1 MPKSVK
7 EIPRRRGMRELI
19 LVGQPNSGK
28 STFFNALSGYKALTG
43 NFPGA
48 TVTYQEGELN
58 LFGRIYKIV
67 DLPGTYSLI
76 PQDKAELEAKKFLV
90 THENATIINIADASV
105 LARSLELTIELIELQ
120 RPMVLALNM
129 IDVARR
135 KGIVID
141 IDKLSKLLD
150 IPCIPTSAKRGNGV
164 IDVIRAA
171 NKNKV
176 PENSITLK
184 FQKDVEEAIRSLAKH
199 IPEKAAEDLNIP
211 KRTIAIRLLEED
223 RYYLKVLEK
232 YDKEI
237 DLQLKNAKEKLEKK
251 HGKEAKF
258 VIAAERHNL
267 AMEIFEQVTT
277 FSKSEHVISIGEKID
292 NFVLHPI
299 LGYIILI
306 AVFYGLFT
314 LIFNTGA
321 HFEELILGKFDAL
334 SKLIEN
340 SVSNKM
346 LSLTLIGLVQGVGGA
361 LGIALPYIVPFLIGL
376 AILEDTG
383 YMARIAF
390 LADSIMHKIGLH
402 GKAVVSFVLG
412 YGCSI
417 PAVMAARNLEN
428 TRDRIVTASL
438 SVLIPCSAR
447 TVVIFGLV
455 GYYIGKWY
463 AIGLYILNVLVVGI
477 IGRVLTKIDKTLA
490 PGLVLEIPEYHMPVL
505 KNILIKTWIRIKDFI
520 TVVLPLL
527 IAGSIIMVYLEHY
540 SLDTVINSALKP
552 LTVFI
557 LGLPEKVG
565 TTLIFGIFKKELSL
579 MMLFQALGTNTLSTV
594 MTHSQMFVYAVFTL
608 FYIPCIST
616 IPVLYR
622 ETGRKATM
630 YVIFGTLVLAT
641 ILGIA
646 ARFVGAIIF

>member
-1 MPKSVK
+1 MT
-7 EIPRRRGMRELI
+7 ELI
-19 LVGQPNSGK
+19 LVGQPNCGK

-76 PQDKAELEAKKFLV
+76 PQDRAEFEAKKFLV
-90 THENATIINIADASV
+90 THKNATIINIADSSV

-135 KGIVID
+135 KGVQINYE
-141 IDKLSKLLD
+141 KLSRLLD

-164 IDVIRAA
+164 IDVIRAS
-171 NKNKV
+171 NKKKI
-176 PENSITLK
+176 PKNSITLK
-184 FQKDVEEAIRSLAKH
+184 FQKDVENIVLTLANH
-199 IPEKAAEDLNIP
+199 IPEKAIEELTVP
-211 KRTIAIRLLEED
+211 SRTIAIRLLEDDE
-223 RYYLKVLEK
+223 YYLNIVKK
-232 YDKEI
+232 YNKEI
-237 DLQLKNAKEKLEKK
+237 AKHIEEAKNALESK
-251 HGKEAKF
+251 HGKKAKF
-258 VIAAERHNL
+258 IIAAERHNL
-267 AMEIFEQVTT
+267 AMTLFEEVTS
-277 FSKSEHVISIGEKID
+277 FSKKQHIISFGEKID
-292 NFVLHPI
+292 NFVLHPFWGYVI
-299 LGYIILI
+299 LL
-306 AVFYGLFT
+306 AVFYSLFT
-314 LIFNTGA
+314 IIFNTGA
-321 HFEELILGKFDAL
+321 HFEALILGKFETL
-334 SKLIEN
+334 SNYIEQT
-340 SVSNKM
+340 VSNKT
-346 LSLTLIGLVQGVGGA
+346 LSLALIGLSQGIGGA
-361 LGIALPYIVPFLIGL
+361 LGIAIPYIVPFLLGL

-383 YMARIAF
+383 YMARIAY

-428 TRDRIVTASL
+428 TRDRIITASL

-463 AIGLYILNVLVVGI
+463 AIALYILNILIVGI
-477 IGRVLTKIDKTLA
+477 IGRVLTKIDKSIV

-505 KNILIKTWIRIKDFI
+505 KNVLIKTWIRVKDFI

-527 IAGSIIMVYLEHY
+527 IAGSVIMVFLEHF
-540 SLDTVINSALKP
+540 SIDGIINSSLKP
-552 LTVFI
+552 LTVWI
-557 LGLPEKVG
+557 LGLPEKTG

-579 MMLFQALGTNTLSTV
+579 MMLFQALGTDNLSKV
-594 MTHSQMFVYAVFTL
+594 MSHTQMFVYAVFTL

-622 ETGRKATM
+622 EAGKKATII
-630 YVIFGTLVLAT
+630 VIIGTLILAT
-641 ILGIA
+641 VLGIA
-646 ARFVGAIIF
+646 ARFFGYIIF

>member
-1 MPKSVK
+1 MK
-7 EIPRRRGMRELI
+7 ELI

-58 LFGRIYKIV
+58 LFGKIYKIV

-76 PQDKAELEAKKFLV
+76 PQDKAEVEAKKFLV
-90 THENATIINIADASV
+90 QHFNATIINIADASV

-129 IDVARR
+129 IDVAKR
-135 KGIVID
+135 KGLIID
-141 IDKLSKLLD
+141 TKKLENLLD
-150 IPCIPTSAKRGNGV
+150 IPCIPTSAKRGTGV

-171 NKNKV
+171 NKNKI
-176 PENSITLK
+176 PEKSITLK
-184 FQKDVEEAIRSLAKH
+184 FQKDVEETILSLAKK
-199 IPEKAAEDLNIP
+199 ISKETTDELKTPA
-211 KRTIAIRLLEED
+211 RTIAIRLIEQD
-223 RYYLKVLEK
+223 PYYTEVVSKLSPKAIKESEK
-232 YDKEI
+232 ARK
-237 DLQLKNAKEKLEKK
+237 KLEKE

-277 FSKSEHVISIGEKID
+277 FSKSNETISFGDKID
-292 NFVLHPI
+292 NVVLHPFF
-299 LGYIILI
+299 GYVILI
-306 AVFYGLFT
+306 AVFYGLFS
-314 LIFNTGA
+314 LIFNLGA
-321 HFEELILGKFDAL
+321 HFEGIIIGKFDML
-334 SKLIEN
+334 SKFIEN
-340 SVSNKM
+340 SVPNKM
-346 LSLTLIGLVQGVGGA
+346 LALTLTGLTQGVGGA

-428 TRDRIVTASL
+428 TRDRVITAAL

-447 TVVIFGLV
+447 TVIIFGLV
-455 GYYIGKWY
+455 GFYIGKWY
-463 AIGLYILNVLVVGI
+463 AIALYIVNILVIGI
-477 IGRVLTKIDKTLA
+477 IGRILTKIDKKIV

-505 KNILIKTWIRIKDFI
+505 KNVLIKTWIRIKDFI

-527 IAGSIIMVYLEHY
+527 IAGSIIMVFLEHY
-540 SLDTVINSALKP
+540 SFDNAINTALKP
-552 LTVFI
+552 LTVLI

-579 MMLFQALGTNTLSTV
+579 MMLFQALGTNNLVEV
-594 MTHSQMFVYAVFTL
+594 MTKTQMFVYTVFTL

-622 ETGRKATM
+622 ETGKKVTT
-630 YVIFGTLVLAT
+630 YVVIGTLILAI
-641 ILGIA
+641 ILGIT
-646 ARFVGAIIF
+646 ARVVGIFIF

>member
-7 EIPRRRGMRELI
+7 EIPRRRGMKELI

-199 IPEKAAEDLNIP
+199 IPQKAAEDLNIP

-527 IAGSIIMVYLEHY
+527 IAGSIVMVYLEHY

-579 MMLFQALGTNTLSTV
+579 MMLFQALGTNNLSTV

>member
-1 MPKSVK
+1 
-7 EIPRRRGMRELI
+7 MRELI

-90 THENATIINIADASV
+90 KHKDATIINIADSSV

-129 IDVARR
+129 IDVAKR
-135 KGIVID
+135 KGLQID
-141 IDKLSKLLD
+141 HQKLSKLLD

-171 NKNKV
+171 NKKKV

-184 FQKDVEEAIRSLAKH
+184 FQRDVEETIQSIAKH
-199 IPEKAAEDLNIP
+199 IPEKAKEELNIP
-211 KRTIAIRLLEED
+211 LRTIAIRLLED
-223 RYYLKVLEK
+223 DKYYLKTVEK
-232 YDKEI
+232 YSKTIKKQVE
-237 DLQLKNAKEKLEKK
+237 KAKESLEKK

-267 AMEIFEQVTT
+267 AMTIFEEVTT
-277 FSKSEHVISIGEKID
+277 FSKRKEIVSLGEKID
-292 NFVLHPI
+292 NFVLHPVF
-299 LGYIILI
+299 GYIILI

-321 HFEELILGKFDAL
+321 HFEELILGKFEGL
-334 SKLIEN
+334 SRYIES

-390 LADSIMHKIGLH
+390 LADSVMHKIGLH

-428 TRDRIVTASL
+428 TRDRIITASL

-463 AIGLYILNVLVVGI
+463 AIGLYILNILVIGI
-477 IGRVLTKIDKTLA
+477 IGRVLTKIDKSIV

-505 KNILIKTWIRIKDFI
+505 KNVLIKTWIRIKDFI

-540 SLDTVINSALKP
+540 SIDNVINSALKP
-552 LTVFI
+552 LTVLI

-565 TTLIFGIFKKELSL
+565 TTLIFGIFKKELTL
-579 MMLFQALGTNTLSTV
+579 MMLFQALGSDNLSTV
-594 MTHSQMFVYAVFTL
+594 MTNTQMFVYAVFTL

-622 ETGRKATM
+622 ETGKKATLI
-630 YVIFGTLVLAT
+630 VIFGTLILAT
-641 ILGIA
+641 LLGLG
-646 ARFVGAIIF
+646 ARFFGAIIF

>member
-1 MPKSVK
+1 MKN
-7 EIPRRRGMRELI
+7 LI

-90 THENATIINIADASV
+90 KHKDATIINIADSSV

-129 IDVARR
+129 IDVAKR
-135 KGIVID
+135 KGILVD
-141 IDKLSKLLD
+141 EKKLEKLLD
-150 IPCIPTSAKRGNGV
+150 IPCIPTSAKRGRGV
-164 IDVIRAA
+164 IEVIRAA

-184 FQKDVEEAIRSLAKH
+184 FQKDVEDVIQSLAKK
-199 IPEKAAEDLNIP
+199 IPSEAIKELSIP
-211 KRTIAIRLLEED
+211 ARTIAIRLLEED
-223 RYYLKVLEK
+223 KYYVKTIEK
-232 YDKEI
+232 YDKNI
-237 DLQLKNAKEKLEKK
+237 KNHIEKAKNKLEKH

-267 AMEIFEQVTT
+267 AMSIFEQVTT
-277 FSKSEHVISIGEKID
+277 FSKNRETISLGDKID
-292 NFVLHPI
+292 NFVLHPF

-306 AVFYGLFT
+306 AVIYGLFSI
-314 LIFNTGA
+314 IFNVGA
-321 HFEELILGKFDAL
+321 HFETLILDKFDLL
-334 SKLIEN
+334 SKYIET
-340 SVSNKM
+340 SISNKM

-361 LGIALPYIVPFLIGL
+361 LGIAIPYIVPFLIGL

-428 TRDRIVTASL
+428 TRDRVITAAL

-447 TVVIFGLV
+447 TVIIFGLV
-455 GYYIGKWY
+455 GFYIGKWY
-463 AIGLYILNVLVVGI
+463 AIALYIVNILVIGI
-477 IGRVLTKIDKTLA
+477 IGRILTRIDKKLV

-505 KNILIKTWIRIKDFI
+505 KNVLIKTWIRIKDFI

-527 IAGSIIMVYLEHY
+527 IVGSIIMVYMEHY
-540 SLDTVINSALKP
+540 SVDTIINSALKP
-552 LTVFI
+552 LTVYL

-579 MMLFQALGTNTLSTV
+579 MMLFQALGTNNLGTV
-594 MTHSQMFVYAVFTL
+594 MTHTQMFVYAVFTL

-622 ETGRKATM
+622 ETGKKATT
-630 YVIFGTLVLAT
+630 YVIFGTLILAT
-641 ILGIA
+641 ILGFA
-646 ARFVGAIIF
+646 ARLLGIIIF

>member
-1 MPKSVK
+1 MK
-7 EIPRRRGMRELI
+7 ELI

-76 PQDKAELEAKKFLV
+76 PQDKAEFEAKKFLV
-90 THENATIINIADASV
+90 KHKDATIINVADSSV

-141 IDKLSKLLD
+141 IEKLSTLLD

-176 PENSITLK
+176 PEKSVTLK
-184 FQKDVEEAIRSLAKH
+184 FQKDVEEIIQSLAKH
-199 IPEKAAEDLNIP
+199 IPEKAAEELNIP
-211 KRTIAIRLLEED
+211 ERTIAIRLLEDDE
-223 RYYLKVLEK
+223 YYLKITENYNK
-232 YDKEI
+232 NIKSN
-237 DLQLKNAKEKLEKK
+237 LKKAKTKLEKK
-251 HGKEAKF
+251 HDKEAKF

-277 FSKSEHVISIGEKID
+277 FSKSEHIVSVGEKID
-292 NFVLHPI
+292 NFVLHPFW
-299 LGYIILI
+299 GYIILI

-321 HFEELILGKFDAL
+321 HFEALILGKFDAL
-334 SKLIEN
+334 SKLLEN

-346 LSLTLIGLVQGVGGA
+346 LALTLIGLVQGVGGA

-428 TRDRIVTASL
+428 TRDRIITASL

-505 KNILIKTWIRIKDFI
+505 KNVLIKTWIRIKDFI

-527 IAGSIIMVYLEHY
+527 IVGSIIMVYLEHY

-565 TTLIFGIFKKELSL
+565 TTLVFGIFKKELSL
-579 MMLFQALGTNTLSTV
+579 MMLFQALGTNNLSTV

-622 ETGRKATM
+622 ETGKKATM
-630 YVIFGTLVLAT
+630 YVIFGTLILAT
-641 ILGIA
+641 VLGIA
-646 ARFVGAIIF
+646 ARLVGTIIF

>member
-1 MPKSVK
+1 MN
-7 EIPRRRGMRELI
+7 ELI

-48 TVTYQEGELN
+48 TVSYQEGELN

-76 PQDKAELEAKKFLV
+76 PQDRAELEAKKFLV
-90 THENATIINIADASV
+90 KHKEARIIDIVDSSV

-120 RPMVLALNM
+120 RPMVVALNM
-129 IDVARR
+129 IDVAKR
-135 KGIVID
+135 KGLQID
-141 IDKLSKLLD
+141 HQKLSTLLD
-150 IPCIPTSAKRGNGV
+150 IPCIPTSAKRGKGA
-164 IDVIRAA
+164 IEVIRAS

-176 PENSITLK
+176 PEKSVTLK
-184 FQKDVEEAIRSLAKH
+184 FQKDVEEVIKSLAKKVPENLEKKLS
-199 IPEKAAEDLNIP
+199 IPA
-211 KRTIAIRLLEED
+211 RTIAIRLIEED
-223 RYYLKVLEK
+223 KYYLDAIQREFDFLLNEAEK
-232 YDKEI
+232 ARKI
-237 DLQLKNAKEKLEKK
+237 LEKK
-251 HGKEAKF
+251 HDKDAKF

-277 FSKSEHVISIGEKID
+277 FTGVKQTESLGEKID
-292 NFVLHPI
+292 DIVLHP
-299 LGYIILI
+299 LWGYIILI
-306 AVFYGLFT
+306 AVFYGLFSI
-314 LIFNTGA
+314 IFNLGS
-321 HFEELILGKFDAL
+321 HFENIIVSQFDSL
-334 SKLIEN
+334 SKLIE
-340 SVSNKM
+340 SRVSDKIF
-346 LSLTLIGLVQGVGGA
+346 SLILIGLSQGVGGA
-361 LGIALPYIVPFLIGL
+361 LGIALPYIIPFLIGL

-428 TRDRIVTASL
+428 TRDRIITAAL

-447 TVVIFGLV
+447 TVIIFGLV
-455 GYYIGKWY
+455 GFYIGKWY
-463 AIGLYILNVLVVGI
+463 AISLYIVNVLVIGL
-477 IGRVLTKIDKTLA
+477 IGRILTRIDKKVV
-490 PGLVLEIPEYHMPVL
+490 PGLVLEIPEYHLPVV
-505 KNILIKTWIRIKDFI
+505 KNVLIKTWIRIKDFI

-527 IAGSIIMVYLEHY
+527 IAGSIVMVFLEHY
-540 SLDTVINSALKP
+540 SIDSIINSGLKP

-579 MMLFQALGTNTLSTV
+579 MMLFQAFGTDNLSKV

-622 ETGRKATM
+622 ETGKKVTF
-630 YVIFGTLVLAT
+630 YVITGTLLLAT
-641 ILGIA
+641 TLSIL
-646 ARFVGAIIF
+646 ARFVGIILF

>member
-1 MPKSVK
+1 
-7 EIPRRRGMRELI
+7 MRELI

-90 THENATIINIADASV
+90 KHKDATIINIADSSV

-129 IDVARR
+129 IDVAKR
-135 KGIVID
+135 KGLQID
-141 IDKLSKLLD
+141 HQKLSKLLD

-171 NKNKV
+171 NKKKV

-184 FQKDVEEAIRSLAKH
+184 FQRDVEETIQSIAKH
-199 IPEKAAEDLNIP
+199 IPEKAKEELNIP
-211 KRTIAIRLLEED
+211 LRTIAIRLLED
-223 RYYLKVLEK
+223 DKYYLKTVEK
-232 YDKEI
+232 YSKTIKKQVE
-237 DLQLKNAKEKLEKK
+237 KAKESLEKK

-267 AMEIFEQVTT
+267 AMTIFEEVTT
-277 FSKSEHVISIGEKID
+277 FSKRKEIVSLGEKID
-292 NFVLHPI
+292 NFVLHPVF
-299 LGYIILI
+299 GYIILI

-321 HFEELILGKFDAL
+321 HFEELILGKFEGL
-334 SKLIEN
+334 SRYIES

-390 LADSIMHKIGLH
+390 LADSVMHKIGLH

-428 TRDRIVTASL
+428 TRDRIITASL

-463 AIGLYILNVLVVGI
+463 AIGLYILNILVVGI
-477 IGRVLTKIDKTLA
+477 IGRVLTKIDKSIV

-505 KNILIKTWIRIKDFI
+505 KNVLIKTWIRIKDFI

-540 SLDTVINSALKP
+540 SIDNVINSALKP
-552 LTVFI
+552 LTVLI

-565 TTLIFGIFKKELSL
+565 TTLIFGIFKKELTL
-579 MMLFQALGTNTLSTV
+579 MMLFQALGSDNLSTV
-594 MTHSQMFVYAVFTL
+594 MTNTQMFVYAVFTL

-622 ETGRKATM
+622 ETGKKATLI
-630 YVIFGTLVLAT
+630 VIFGTLILAT
-641 ILGIA
+641 LLGLG
-646 ARFVGAIIF
+646 ARFFGAIIF